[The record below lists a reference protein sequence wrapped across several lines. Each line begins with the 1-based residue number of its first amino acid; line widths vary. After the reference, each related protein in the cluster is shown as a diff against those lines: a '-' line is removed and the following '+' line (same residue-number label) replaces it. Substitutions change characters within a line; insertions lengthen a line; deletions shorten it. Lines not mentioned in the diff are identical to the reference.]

1 MPTDITLD
9 GEGYMVVAGSYR
21 RASDGAPDTR
31 PGSISISDF
40 AGGQR
45 RAFQLER
52 DRGWD
57 AVGVGP
63 ALNGQGVEPWPF
75 IQSFTDGVIGSVS
88 TVRAPH
94 IVLDPYA
101 YLAVGRYLYRTV
113 DLSASSWSAM
123 TQVADAG
130 TGKTITRLAH
140 YQGEVA
146 LCCGNGLDVQLYS
159 PGSGTVTTLSTGLKA
174 RLGIGYANRLIYAD
188 PSAGNEQILRMTTGG
203 VGGDSRELDAPI
215 VNLGLHDGKV
225 AIATKQSLWLL
236 GGRADPVTFA
246 WSSEPQP
253 FFTHGIWTDDED
265 FLFLLSYGG
274 KLYTWLA
281 NGVMEW
287 NPSGDRQGWRAT
299 GIEGRSCTGATVAGD
314 RLIVTIVTR
323 AGESES
329 WAFDGTGWW
338 LMLRSSNQT
347 RVWPMYTG
355 GAGNIDLVL
364 FRDGST
370 SVTYDLVRL
379 IYRHETATNYNTGA
393 SDYRTSLL
401 DGNERSLE
409 KVWRR
414 IGAVFAA
421 PELRGNPSSAN
432 PVTMT
437 LSYSINSGRSWIT
450 AGSTTVSDP
459 QQRTADIGF
468 DLGATPMSS
477 RFLQMRVSFSGVVD
491 WSPAL
496 VGLWADYEAIGIS
509 PRRRRW
515 NLSVRA
521 RDRTVTRD
529 GAVDPR
535 DGRSIAA
542 DLWQAWASTTSIAFE
557 DVDFPASGTTYN
569 VRIASIREEIPVP
582 NDASQ
587 WGDSVVILEL
597 VEV

>member
-1 MPTDITLD
+1 M
-9 GEGYMVVAGSYR
+9 AGSYR
-21 RASDGAPDTR
+21 RAGDGAPDTR
-31 PGSISISDF
+31 PGTISITDF
-40 AGGQR
+40 VGGQR
-45 RAFQLER
+45 RALQLER

-75 IQSFTDGVIGSVS
+75 LEAFTDSAIAPVS

-94 IVLDPYA
+94 LVLDPYA
-101 YLAVGRYLYRTV
+101 YVAIGRYLYRTV

-123 TQVADAG
+123 AQVADVGAG
-130 TGKTITRLAH
+130 RTITRLAH
-140 YQGEVA
+140 YQGGIA
-146 LCCGNGLDVQLYS
+146 LCCGAGLDVQLYA
-159 PGSGTVTTLSTGLKA
+159 PGSGTMTTLAAGLKA
-174 RLGIGYANRLIYAD
+174 RLGIGYANRLVYAD
-188 PSAGNEQILRMTTGG
+188 PTAGSEQILRMTTGG
-203 VGGDSRELDAPI
+203 TGDSRELDAPI

-225 AIATKQSLWLL
+225 AIATRQSLWLL
-236 GGRADPVTFA
+236 GGRADPVSNLWTTD
-246 WSSEPQP
+246 PQP

-287 NPSGDRQGWRAT
+287 NPAGDRQGWRAT

-314 RLIVTIVTR
+314 RLIVSIVTR
-323 AGESES
+323 GGDSET
-329 WAFDGTGWW
+329 WAFDGVGWW

-370 SVTYDLVRL
+370 SVTYDLARL
-379 IYRHETATNYNTGA
+379 IYRHEAATNYNTGT
-393 SDYRTSLL
+393 SEYRTALL

-409 KVWRR
+409 KAWRR

-421 PELRGNPSSAN
+421 PEQRGNPAGSSL
-432 PVTMT
+432 VTMT
-437 LSYSINSGRSWIT
+437 LAYSVNGGRSWT
-450 AGSTTVSDP
+450 DAGLTTISDP
-459 QQRTADIGF
+459 EQRTADLTV
-468 DLGATPMSS
+468 DLGETAVIS
-477 RFLQMRVSFSGVVD
+477 RFLQLRVTYSGVSD
-491 WSPAL
+491 WAPAL

-509 PRRRRW
+509 PKRRRW
-515 NLSVRA
+515 SLSVRA
-521 RDRTVTRD
+521 RDRTVLRD

-535 DGRSIAA
+535 DGRAIAA
-542 DLWQAWASTTSIAFE
+542 DLWQAWTSSTSLPFT
-557 DVDFPASGTTYN
+557 DLDFAETAATFN
-569 VRIASIREEIPVP
+569 VRIASIREDVAVP
-582 NDASQ
+582 NDAGQ
-587 WGDSVVILEL
+587 WGDSVVSLEL

>member
-1 MPTDITLD
+1 MTTDITLD
-9 GEGYMVVAGSYR
+9 GAGYMVVAGSYR

-31 PGSISISDF
+31 PGTISITDF
-40 AGGQR
+40 VGGQR
-45 RAFQLER
+45 RALQLER

-75 IQSFTDGVIGSVS
+75 IQAFTDGAIASVS

-94 IVLDPYA
+94 LVLDPHA
-101 YLAVGRYLYRTV
+101 YVAIGRYLYRTV
-113 DLSASSWSAM
+113 DLSASSWGAM
-123 TQVADAG
+123 TQVADVGAG
-130 TGKTITRLAH
+130 RTITRLAY
-140 YQGEVA
+140 YQGGIA
-146 LCCGNGLDVQLYS
+146 LCCGTGLDVQLYS
-159 PGSGTVTTLSTGLKA
+159 PGSGTMTTLAAGLKA
-174 RLGIGYANRLIYAD
+174 RLGVGYANRLIYAD
-188 PSAGNEQILRMTTGG
+188 PTTGNGQILRMTTGG
-203 VGGDSRELDAPI
+203 TADSRELDAPI

-225 AIATKQSLWLL
+225 AIATRQSLWLL
-236 GGRADPVTFA
+236 GGRADPVSNTWTA
-246 WSSEPQP
+246 EPQP
-253 FFTHGIWTDDED
+253 FFTHGVWTDDED

-287 NPSGDRQGWRAT
+287 NPSGEQQGWRAT
-299 GIEGRSCTGATVAGD
+299 GIEGRSCNGATVAGD
-314 RLIVTIVTR
+314 RLIVSIVTR
-323 AGESES
+323 AGESET
-329 WAFDGTGWW
+329 WAFDGVGWW

-379 IYRHETATNYNTGA
+379 VYRHESATNYG
-393 SDYRTSLL
+393 SGGEYRTSLL
-401 DGNERSLE
+401 DGSERALE

-421 PELRGNPSSAN
+421 PEQRGNPAGSSA
-432 PVTMT
+432 VTVT
-437 LSYSINSGRSWIT
+437 FAYSINGGRSWVDAGT
-450 AGSTTVSDP
+450 ATIGDP
-459 QQRTADIGF
+459 QQRTADIAI
-468 DLGATPMSS
+468 DLGETALIS
-477 RFLQMRVSFSGVVD
+477 RFLQLRVTFSGVID
-491 WSPAL
+491 WAPAL

-515 NLSVRA
+515 SLSVRA
-521 RDRTVTRD
+521 RDRTINRD
-529 GAVDPR
+529 GAVDAR
-535 DGRSIAA
+535 DGRTVAA
-542 DLWQAWASTTSIAFE
+542 DLWDAWASTASIPFT
-557 DVDFPASGTTYN
+557 DIDFPATNVTYN
-569 VRIASIREEIPVP
+569 VRVASIKEEVAVP

-587 WGDSVVILEL
+587 WGDSVVSLEL

>member
-1 MPTDITLD
+1 MATDITLD
-9 GEGYMVVAGSYR
+9 GAGYMVIAGSYR

-31 PGSISISDF
+31 PGSISITDF
-40 AGGQR
+40 VGGQR
-45 RAFQLER
+45 RALQLER

-75 IQSFTDGVIGSVS
+75 IQAFTDGTIATVS

-94 IVLDPYA
+94 LVLDPYA
-101 YLAVGRYLYRTV
+101 YVAIGRYLYRTV
-113 DLSASSWSAM
+113 DLSASSWAAM
-123 TQVADAG
+123 TQVADVGAG
-130 TGKTITRLAH
+130 RTITRLVH
-140 YQGEVA
+140 YQGGIA
-146 LCCGNGLDVQLYS
+146 LCCGTGLDVQFYA
-159 PGSGTVTTLSTGLKA
+159 PGTGTVTTLSAGLKA

-188 PSAGNEQILRMTTGG
+188 PAAGNEQILHMTTGG
-203 VGGDSRELDAPI
+203 TADSRELDAPI

-225 AIATKQSLWLL
+225 AIATRQSLWLL
-236 GGRADPVTFA
+236 GGRADPVTNK
-246 WSSEPQP
+246 WTSEPQP
-253 FFTHGIWTDDED
+253 FFTHGVWTDDED

-287 NPSGDRQGWRAT
+287 NPGGDQQGWRAT
-299 GIEGRSCTGATVAGD
+299 GIEGRSCNGATVAGD
-314 RLIVTIVTR
+314 RLIVSIVTR
-323 AGESES
+323 AGESET
-329 WAFDGTGWW
+329 WAFDGIGWW
-338 LMLRSSNQT
+338 LMLRSSNQL

-379 IYRHETATNYNTGA
+379 VYRHESATNYNTGV
-393 SDYRTSLL
+393 SEYRTSLL
-401 DGNERSLE
+401 DGNERALE

-421 PELRGNPSSAN
+421 PEQRGNPAGSSA
-432 PVTMT
+432 VTMT
-437 LSYSINSGRSWIT
+437 LLYSIDGGRSWVD
-450 AGSTTVSDP
+450 AGSATIGDP
-459 QQRTADIGF
+459 GQRTADF
-468 DLGATPMSS
+468 AVDLGDAVVIS
-477 RFLQMRVSFSGVVD
+477 RFIQLRVTFEGVTD

-515 NLSVRA
+515 SLSVRA
-521 RDRTVTRD
+521 RDRTINRD
-529 GAVDPR
+529 GAVESR
-535 DGRSIAA
+535 DGRTIAS
-542 DLWQAWASTTSIAFE
+542 DLWDAWISSSSVPFTDI
-557 DVDFPASGTTYN
+557 DFAATGLTYN
-569 VRIASIREEIPVP
+569 VRVASIREEIAVP

-587 WGDSVVILEL
+587 WGNSVVSLEL